1 MTGFGHATIVGRI
14 TKELEVK
21 TTQSGKNILAFTLAY
36 DHNKTDSTFINCIA
50 WGATAENIAKYHNK
64 GDLIAVQGG
73 LEQDTWEKDGVKRT
87 SLKVQVR
94 SFDFMPN
101 PKQGQPRPEFPQLEQ
116 AYAQGRDTVLTE
128 VSDKPID
135 LSEIPF

>member
-14 TKELEVK
+14 TKDLEQI
-21 TTQSGKNILAFTLAY
+21 TTTSGKNLLPFTLAY

-50 WGATAENIAKYHNK
+50 WGATAENIAKYHK
-64 GDLIAVQGG
+64 RGDLLAVQGG

-101 PKQGQPRPEFPQLEQ
+101 PKQAQQKPEFPQLEQ
-116 AYAQGRDTVLTE
+116 NYATGKETVLE
-128 VSDKPID
+128 DISDVPISLD
-135 LSEIPF
+135 SIPF